1 MVLVTP
7 SSLGTDVDSPSG
19 PTPELKFPT
28 IKSRLNQSN
37 LQPSLL
43 FFRTSSTS
51 RSTQRFLNESR
62 IIPPLLYPTTTHA
75 LQSINDTNLEVHYAD
90 EEGDPYAVELAGRV
104 GGYVI
109 GNDSDFVILNSE
121 GYLGYIPFEEMLWIP
136 QTSEDDL
143 RAEDD
148 GEFQT
153 VRKAKGKK
161 KPTDSRLNRGIIPP
175 DVTSDLTLSLT
186 FYHPSTLA
194 SHVDLPVTLLPLLG
208 ALVGNDYSNSA
219 LTTQWTTQSLFF
231 QRQLTL
237 TQRISY
243 VASTLCNILATSSQK
258 RGTKHQLGSVMDLMD
273 KAVNA
278 LLIRSRS
285 TMGSGEVESII
296 NAVVEATLQYAI
308 PKHDSDSPGLWPT
321 QLCTL
326 HMPDACPLLPLFS
339 HSLTAN
345 DIPGTENSKEQHMRE
360 KVRVLYIQA
369 YRCGRFPQKMMQIL
383 SSGTCWPRIFLE
395 NPDLE
400 NVGRSVG
407 RTIRQWNYAILE
419 DGVGLPDR
427 IENGKTE
434 QPFNEDGGD
443 DNELVDVVEENSDN
457 EFGKDETDEDA
468 LAVLRGELERL
479 RAPADDAAEADRS
492 ISSSRSPKRISPK
505 LVVEYVRRG
514 TRIADEEVVVPPL
527 IDLLQSIRILDFDPE
542 DPTPLQLRSE
552 DHRLLILLH
561 ALQSNTPLVKSLPR
575 EHLLTVLALRW
586 TIHTFDERARLS
598 GGSKDREKERWT
610 KSEALAF
617 LASFPG
623 CSITHDTNNG
633 YEVEDEPPAILDRNI
648 QLFAQMAMSL
658 ESIADLVQVL
668 LLVDRVPSHFHAIS
682 GERTHLFLTGRRA
695 VSEADVRKK
704 LWEATTTGLEGAFGE
719 EWRKKV
725 KRETKVNAS
734 IGSRASVHEHR
745 IHNKVVPAGGLF
757 SLLSDVE
764 A

>member
-1 MVLVTP
+1 M
-7 SSLGTDVDSPSG
+7 
-19 PTPELKFPT
+19 
-28 IKSRLNQSN
+28 
-37 LQPSLL
+37 
-43 FFRTSSTS
+43 
-51 RSTQRFLNESR
+51 
-62 IIPPLLYPTTTHA
+62 
-75 LQSINDTNLEVHYAD
+75 LQSINNTNLEVHFAD

-121 GYLGYIPFEEMLWIP
+121 GYLGYIPFEEMLWIS

-143 RAEDD
+143 GAEDD
-148 GEFQT
+148 GEFQI

-161 KPTDSRLNRGIIPP
+161 LTDSRLNKGIIPP
-175 DVTSDLTLSLT
+175 DRTSGLTLSLT

-194 SHVDLPVTLLPLLG
+194 SYVDLPVTLLPLLG
-208 ALVGNDYSNSA
+208 ALVGNDYSKSA
-219 LTTQWTTQSLFF
+219 LTTQRTGQSLFF

-237 TQRISY
+237 PQRISY
-243 VASTLCNILATSSQK
+243 VASTLCNILAASSQK

-273 KAVNA
+273 RAVNT
-278 LLIRSRS
+278 LLTHSRS

-321 QLCTL
+321 ELCSL

-345 DIPGTENSKEQHMRE
+345 DTEDNTEQRMRE
-360 KVRVLYIQA
+360 KVRTLYIQA
-369 YRCGRFPQKMMQIL
+369 YRCGRFSQKMMQIL
-383 SSGTCWPRIFLE
+383 GSGTCWPRIFLE

-407 RTIRQWNYAILE
+407 RAIRQWCYAILE
-419 DGVGLPDR
+419 DGVGLPGR
-427 IENGKTE
+427 VETGLA
-434 QPFNEDGGD
+434 D
-443 DNELVDVVEENSDN
+443 DESDDDELVDVVERKS
-457 EFGKDETDEDA
+457 EFSEDDTDEDA

-479 RAPADDAAEADRS
+479 RAPVDNAAEVDHSMA
-492 ISSSRSPKRISPK
+492 SSRSLRRLKPKS
-505 LVVEYVRRG
+505 VVEYVRRG
-514 TRIADEEVVVPPL
+514 TRITDEEVVAPLL
-527 IDLLQSIRILDFDPE
+527 IDILQSLSIPGFDPE
-542 DPTPLQLRSE
+542 DPIPLQLRSE
-552 DHRLLILLH
+552 DHRLSILLH
-561 ALQSNTPLVKSLPR
+561 VLQSNTPLVKSLPR
-575 EHLLTVLALRW
+575 EHLLAVLALRW
-586 TIHTFDERARLS
+586 TIRTFDERARLG

-623 CSITHDTNNG
+623 CSIAHDTSNG
-633 YEVEDEPPAILDRNI
+633 YGAEDGPPAILDRNI

-668 LLVDRVPSHFHAIS
+668 LLVDRVPSYFHVIS
-682 GERTHLFLTGRRA
+682 GEQTHLLLTGRKA
-695 VSEADVRKK
+695 VREADINGK
-704 LWEATTTGLEGAFGE
+704 LWEATITGLEEAFGE
-719 EWRKKV
+719 EWRKRKV
-725 KRETKVNAS
+725 KKNAKVNTS
-734 IGSRASVHEHR
+734 IGSSSTENGTHK
-745 IHNKVVPAGGLF
+745 KVVPTGGLY